1 VAERLKPWH
10 LVGLLVAAHLAL
22 TGRFELAEDE
32 AYYWVWSEHLAWG
45 FFDHP
50 PAIAAIIAM
59 GTEILG
65 DTEQGVRLVPALL
78 GLVPLGVAGALAHDR
93 ILAIAVVGALPL
105 FALGGL
111 IATPDTPLVAAWAL
125 ALWARL
131 EERWIVFG
139 IACGLAMLSKYTGVL
154 LWPCLVLAEPA
165 RLRTRGPWIA
175 LAVAAAIAM
184 PNVIWNLQHGGV
196 SWLWQIRHVAKSH
209 RPLDFV
215 GAQVGLAGGLLIV
228 PFVRFWVSGWRGDAW
243 DRVLWASSAPLLVI
257 ATVAGGEANWAAP
270 AYVGAAVAIAS
281 GERPRLAWAGVGV
294 AAAVSLFA
302 LVHALHP
309 LFFHPK
315 DPLHRLRGGRVLGE
329 SVAAWGISPV
339 YAVRYQEASLVAFY
353 GKVETRTLPDTD
365 RMDQFD
371 LWPADVPAHALF
383 VREDRGNAPLQSDR
397 FFAERS
403 APNLVVAFAPT
414 DDPARDE
421 PIKSWQVYEVW
432 K

>member
-1 VAERLKPWH
+1 VAELRLKPWH
-10 LVGLLVAAHLAL
+10 LIGLLVVVHLAL

-32 AYYWVWSEHLAWG
+32 AYYWVWSRHLAWG

-50 PAIAAIIAM
+50 PAIAVIIRM
-59 GTEILG
+59 GTEFLG
-65 DTEQGVRLVPALL
+65 DTEQGVRLVPVLL
-78 GLVPLGVAGALAHDR
+78 GIVPLAVAAALAQDR
-93 ILAIAVVGALPL
+93 ILAVAVLGALPL
-105 FALGGL
+105 FALGGV

-131 EERWIVFG
+131 EERWVVFG
-139 IACGLAMLSKYTGVL
+139 IACGLAMLSKYTGAL

-175 LAVAAAIAM
+175 FAIAAAVEM
-184 PNVIWNLQHGGV
+184 PNVIWNLQHDGV
-196 SWLWQIRHVAKSH
+196 SWLWQLRHVAKSH
-209 RPLDFV
+209 HQLDFV
-215 GAQVGLAGGLLIV
+215 GAQVGLAGLLIV
-228 PFVRFWVSGWRGDAW
+228 PFARFWFRGWRGDAW
-243 DRVLWASSAPLLVI
+243 ERVLWASSAPLLILAILV
-257 ATVAGGEANWAAP
+257 GGEANWAAP
-270 AYVGAAVAIAS
+270 AYVGAAIAIAS

-294 AAAVSLFA
+294 AGALSALA

-309 LFFHPK
+309 LFFHSK
-315 DPLHRLRGGRVLGE
+315 DPLNRLRGGRVLGE

-339 YAVRYQEASLVAFY
+339 YTVRYQEASLIAFY

-383 VREDRGNAPLQSDR
+383 VRDDRGNAPLQSDR
-397 FFAERS
+397 FFPQHSE
-403 APNLVVAFAPT
+403 PNLVVAFAPT
-414 DDPARDE
+414 EDPTRDE

>member
-1 VAERLKPWH
+1 
-10 LVGLLVAAHLAL
+10 
-22 TGRFELAEDE
+22 
-32 AYYWVWSEHLAWG
+32 
-45 FFDHP
+45 
-50 PAIAAIIAM
+50 M
-59 GTEILG
+59 GTSVLG
-65 DTEQGVRLVPALL
+65 DTEQGVRLVPVLL
-78 GLVPLGVAGALAHDR
+78 GIVPLAVAAALAHDR
-93 ILAIAVVGALPL
+93 ILAIAVLGALPL

-111 IATPDTPLVAAWAL
+111 IATPDTPLVAAWAR

-175 LAVAAAIAM
+175 FAIAAAIEV
-184 PNVIWNLQHGGV
+184 PNVIWNLQHEGV
-196 SWLWQIRHVAKSH
+196 SWLWQLRHVAKSH
-209 RPLDFV
+209 RVFNFV
-215 GAQVGLAGGLLIV
+215 GAQVALTGLLIV
-228 PFVRFWVSGWRGDAW
+228 PFVRFWATGWRGDAW
-243 DRVLWASSAPLLVI
+243 NRVLWASSAPLVIIAVLV
-257 ATVAGGEANWAAP
+257 GGEANWAAP
-270 AYVGAAVAIAS
+270 AYIGAAIAIAS

-294 AAAVSLFA
+294 AGAVSALA

-339 YAVRYQEASLVAFY
+339 YAVRYQEASLIAFY

-371 LWPADVPAHALF
+371 LWPAAVPARALF

-397 FFAERS
+397 FWPEHS

-414 DDPARDE
+414 GDPAVDE

>member
-1 VAERLKPWH
+1 MVKPWH
-10 LVGLLVAAHLAL
+10 LVGLLVAFHLAL

-32 AYYWVWSEHLAWG
+32 AYYWVWSQRLDWG

-50 PAIAAIIAM
+50 PAIAALIRL

-78 GLVPLGVAGALAHDR
+78 GVVPLAVAGALAHDR
-93 ILAIAVVGALPL
+93 LLAIAVLGALPL
-105 FALGGL
+105 FALGGV

-131 EERWIVFG
+131 EERWVLFG
-139 IACGLAMLSKYTGVL
+139 VACGLAMLSKYTGVL
-154 LWPCLVLAEPA
+154 LWPCLVLAEPS
-165 RLRTRGPWIA
+165 RLRTRGPWVA
-175 LAVAAAIAM
+175 LAAAAVIAA
-184 PNVIWNLQHGGV
+184 PNVVWNLQHGGV

-215 GAQVGLAGGLLIV
+215 GAQVALAGVVPIV
-228 PFVRFWVSGWRGDAW
+228 PFVRFWLTGWRGDAW
-243 DRVLWASSAPLLVI
+243 DRVLWASSAPLVAI
-257 ATVAGGEANWAAP
+257 ATLAGGEANWAAP
-270 AYVGAAVAIAS
+270 AYVGAAIAIAS
-281 GERPRLAWAGVGV
+281 GERPRLAWSGVGV
-294 AAAVSLFA
+294 AGALSALA

-329 SVAAWGISPV
+329 SVAAWGVAPV

-353 GKVETRTLPDTD
+353 GKIETRTLPDTD

-371 LWPADVPAHALF
+371 LWPENVPARAMF
-383 VREDRGNAPLQSDR
+383 VREDRGTAPLQSDR
-397 FFAERS
+397 FFRNHGE
-403 APNLVVAFAPT
+403 PNRVVAFAPT
-414 DDPARDE
+414 GEPTVDE
-421 PIKSWQVYEVW
+421 PIKSWQVVEVW